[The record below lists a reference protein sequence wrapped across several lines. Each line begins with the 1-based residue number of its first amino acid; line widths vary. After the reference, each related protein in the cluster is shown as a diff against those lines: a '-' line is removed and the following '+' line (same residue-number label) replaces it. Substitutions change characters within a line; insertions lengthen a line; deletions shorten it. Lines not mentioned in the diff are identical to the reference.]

1 MDEVFQL
8 LDYLG
13 IQSQSTI
20 QTYASLAQRRHLKKG
35 ECLYYGGEDSTNLY
49 FLISGILRGFTV
61 SAGGKEYTECIL
73 HKYGHAHIGMIGM
86 DNRQEFKLNKNL
98 EALTEAD
105 LIYFDVRPIIKELP
119 NSIEFLRV
127 YVKKLEESY
136 AQMWEVREIMRVA
149 QEPVSLE
156 TPIGEEEDSHLGD
169 FIPDEDA
176 SEPAEAAS
184 FTLLKEQLVEVLSTL
199 TPREEKVLKLRFG
212 IEDGRTRTLEEV
224 GKEFNVTR
232 ERIRQ
237 IEAKALRKL
246 RHPSRSKKLK
256 DFLN

>member
-20 QTYASLAQRRHLKKG
+20 QTYARLAQRRHLKKG

-86 DNRQEFKLNKNL
+86 DNHQEFKLNKNL

-136 AQMWEVREIMRVA
+136 AQMWEVRAIMRESAQARYAWFQRTYPELQNIMQLKDVA
-149 QEPVSLE
+149 TFLGITPV
-156 TPIGEEEDSHLGD
+156 
-169 FIPDEDA
+169 
-176 SEPAEAAS
+176 
-184 FTLLKEQLVEVLSTL
+184 TLS
-199 TPREEKVLKLRFG
+199 
-212 IEDGRTRTLEEV
+212 
-224 GKEFNVTR
+224 
-232 ERIRQ
+232 RIRAR
-237 IEAKALRKL
+237 EAISAE
-246 RHPSRSKKLK
+246 K
-256 DFLN
+256 DDAT

>member
-1 MDEVFQL
+1 MDEIFQL

-20 QTYASLAQRRHLKKG
+20 QTYARLAQRRHLKNG

-105 LIYFDVRPIIKELP
+105 LIYFDVRPITKELP
-119 NSIEFLRV
+119 NSISFCGSMSRSWRSPTRRCGRSARSCASPRRRRYAWFQRTYPKLQNIMQLKDVATFLG
-127 YVKKLEESY
+127 
-136 AQMWEVREIMRVA
+136 IT
-149 QEPVSLE
+149 PV
-156 TPIGEEEDSHLGD
+156 
-169 FIPDEDA
+169 
-176 SEPAEAAS
+176 
-184 FTLLKEQLVEVLSTL
+184 TLS
-199 TPREEKVLKLRFG
+199 
-212 IEDGRTRTLEEV
+212 
-224 GKEFNVTR
+224 
-232 ERIRQ
+232 RIRARET
-237 IEAKALRKL
+237 ISAE
-246 RHPSRSKKLK
+246 K
-256 DFLN
+256 DDAT

>member
-1 MDEVFQL
+1 MDEIFQL

-20 QTYASLAQRRHLKKG
+20 QTYARLAQRRHLKKG

-119 NSIEFLRV
+119 DSIEFLRV

-136 AQMWEVREIMRVA
+136 AQMWEVREIMRESA
-149 QEPVSLE
+149 QALRVVP
-156 TPIGEEEDSHLGD
+156 EDL
-169 FIPDEDA
+169 P
-176 SEPAEAAS
+176 EAAEHHAAQGCGD
-184 FTLLKEQLVEVLSTL
+184 L
-199 TPREEKVLKLRFG
+199 PRHHARDAQPYPG
-212 IEDGRTRTLEEV
+212 QRNHQR
-224 GKEFNVTR
+224 
-232 ERIRQ
+232 
-237 IEAKALRKL
+237 
-246 RHPSRSKKLK
+246 
-256 DFLN
+256 

>member
-20 QTYASLAQRRHLKKG
+20 QTYARLAHRRHLKKG
-35 ECLYYGGEDSTNLY
+35 EHLYHGGEDSTNLY

-86 DNRQEFKLNKNL
+86 GVEKEFKLNKNL
-98 EALTEAD
+98 EALTEVD
-105 LIYFDVRPIIKELP
+105 VIYFDVRPIMKELP

-136 AQMWEVREIMRVA
+136 AQMWEAREIMRESAQARYTWFQKTYPNLQNVMQMKDVA
-149 QEPVSLE
+149 TFLGITPVTLSRIRAKE
-156 TPIGEEEDSHLGD
+156 NSSVKEDS
-169 FIPDEDA
+169 
-176 SEPAEAAS
+176 
-184 FTLLKEQLVEVLSTL
+184 TT
-199 TPREEKVLKLRFG
+199 
-212 IEDGRTRTLEEV
+212 
-224 GKEFNVTR
+224 
-232 ERIRQ
+232 
-237 IEAKALRKL
+237 
-246 RHPSRSKKLK
+246 
-256 DFLN
+256 

>member
-20 QTYASLAQRRHLKKG
+20 QTYARLAQRRHLKKG

-86 DNRQEFKLNKNL
+86 DNHQEFKLNKNL
-98 EALTEAD
+98 EALTEAE

-136 AQMWEVREIMRVA
+136 AQMWEVRAIMRESAQARYTWFQRTYPELQNIMQLKDVA
-149 QEPVSLE
+149 TFLGITPV
-156 TPIGEEEDSHLGD
+156 
-169 FIPDEDA
+169 
-176 SEPAEAAS
+176 
-184 FTLLKEQLVEVLSTL
+184 TLS
-199 TPREEKVLKLRFG
+199 
-212 IEDGRTRTLEEV
+212 
-224 GKEFNVTR
+224 
-232 ERIRQ
+232 RIRARET
-237 IEAKALRKL
+237 ISAE
-246 RHPSRSKKLK
+246 K
-256 DFLN
+256 DDAT

>member
-1 MDEVFQL
+1 MDEIFQL

-20 QTYASLAQRRHLKKG
+20 QTYARLAQRRHLKKG

-136 AQMWEVREIMRVA
+136 AQMWGSAR
-149 QEPVSLE
+149 SC
-156 TPIGEEEDSHLGD
+156 
-169 FIPDEDA
+169 A
-176 SEPAEAAS
+176 SPRRRATRGSRGPTRSCRTSCSSRMWRPSSAS
-184 FTLLKEQLVEVLSTL
+184 R
-199 TPREEKVLKLRFG
+199 P
-212 IEDGRTRTLEEV
+212 
-224 GKEFNVTR
+224 
-232 ERIRQ
+232 
-237 IEAKALRKL
+237 
-246 RHPSRSKKLK
+246 
-256 DFLN
+256 